1 MELRNLSATEHPFH
15 LHGMRF
21 EVLSRDGV
29 PPAAHTLEDTVN
41 LGLHETVRVRVL
53 ADNEGFWM
61 THCHILPH
69 ADGGMMTVLQVGDPR
84 PAGEPTGPGS
94 GPVDPAP
101 TRRPMRRWPPT
112 PSSLSAV
119 AGLTVSAKAPTG
131 AVVST
136 ADAPTR
142 VAPRARP
149 R

>member
-1 MELRNLSATEHPFH
+1 MEAHTDTWRINGEEFPDVTVERVDLGQDVVMELRNLSATEHPFH

-69 ADGGMMTVLQVGDPR
+69 ADGGMMTVLQVGDP
-84 PAGEPTGPGS
+84 PTGG
-94 GPVDPAP
+94 
-101 TRRPMRRWPPT
+101 
-112 PSSLSAV
+112 
-119 AGLTVSAKAPTG
+119 
-131 AVVST
+131 
-136 ADAPTR
+136 
-142 VAPRARP
+142 
-149 R
+149 